1 MAVFTNMDP
10 MHTLWSLTPLLAT
23 CLPYMLHGKAK
34 YKNVEGGNNLEQ
46 FQTEATQVVLDSKRI
61 KMCVIV

>member
-1 MAVFTNMDP
+1 
-10 MHTLWSLTPLLAT
+10 
-23 CLPYMLHGKAK
+23 MLSGKAK

-46 FQTEATQVVLDSKRI
+46 FQTEATQVVLDSKQI